1 MTEPTGTGEPRLA
14 LAERADVAPGW
25 PQWIGPA
32 LRLSR
37 GLDPLGLQTITQDRI
52 MPLLLPGVLVLSQ
65 RARLFSFYP
74 FLVAEYQR
82 LGGVATNTALSAFLK
97 EREFDYAVAVQ
108 LCPNGCGDNSAGAV
122 GADRARPAGR
132 EAKAGA
138 AMVPRQESVKS
149 FLGGYGLYYRSPLTD
164 LGVVVARGTP
174 TEDGEAT
181 PVEVVMPCG
190 LGERLAEAFRTAISD
205 TIYYR
210 RYLRSIE
217 RSVPTAALRE
227 LAVAACLC
235 RLPEHPGERDLLYEA
250 FFAPQA
256 PSLAD
261 ACEQRRRSF
270 ALFLRELDRDGGVS
284 DSDDAF
290 RAAIW
295 ADFGQ
300 MLAAR
305 EGQASPALAS
315 TLARWA
321 ALVAKEYLQEAL
333 YTLWWDFCRR
343 GPAAQPQD
351 GFTAAALD
359 TVIGAGVSPAA
370 TISGNGFTLTYDPG
384 MPTRRFAE
392 QVAEVTAGVPLE
404 TLRRWAVEA
413 GNAPAALILLFAT
426 IGRLPAPSRAPA
438 GWGQIG
444 AQRSERQPGLLR
456 FSRYLERHLEENPTI
471 AATLIWIVRRFVIAA
486 HEHAAY
492 SKLPDF
498 TFRFRH
504 EAGRLRFYPLDP
516 GRYGLADMRR
526 EAMSSLGEDLG
537 LWERGDAGPRVT
549 AKGAGLVR
557 ETFG

>member
-1 MTEPTGTGEPRLA
+1 
-14 LAERADVAPGW
+14 
-25 PQWIGPA
+25 
-32 LRLSR
+32 
-37 GLDPLGLQTITQDRI
+37 
-52 MPLLLPGVLVLSQ
+52 
-65 RARLFSFYP
+65 
-74 FLVAEYQR
+74 
-82 LGGVATNTALSAFLK
+82 
-97 EREFDYAVAVQ
+97 
-108 LCPNGCGDNSAGAV
+108 
-122 GADRARPAGR
+122 
-132 EAKAGA
+132 
-138 AMVPRQESVKS
+138 
-149 FLGGYGLYYRSPLTD
+149 LGGYGLYYRSPLTD

-174 TEDGEAT
+174 TADGEAT
-181 PVEVVMPCG
+181 PVDAVMPGG
-190 LGERLAEAFRTAISD
+190 LGERLAGAFRAAISD
-205 TIYYR
+205 TAYYR
-210 RYLRSIE
+210 KYLRSVE

-235 RLPEHPGERDLLYEA
+235 RLPERPGERELLYEA

-256 PSLAD
+256 AGLID
-261 ACEQRRRSF
+261 ACEQRRCSF

-295 ADFGQ
+295 ADFEQ

-305 EGQASPALAS
+305 EGQASPALAN
-315 TLARWA
+315 TLAQWA

-343 GPAAQPQD
+343 GPAAEPED

-359 TVIGAGVSPAA
+359 ALIGAGVSPAV
-370 TISGNGFTLTYDPG
+370 TVIGEGFALTYEPG

-392 QVAEVTAGVPLE
+392 QGAGVTAGVSLG

-413 GNAPAALILLFAT
+413 GEAPAALILLFAT
-426 IGRLPAPSRAPA
+426 IARLPDPSRAPS
-438 GWGQIG
+438 GWEQIG

-456 FSRYLERHLEENPTI
+456 FSRYLERHLEEDPTL
-471 AATLIWIVRRFVIAA
+471 AATLVWIVRHFVIAA

-504 EAGRLRFYPLDP
+504 EAGRLRFYPFDP
-516 GRYGLADMRR
+516 GRYRPADMRR

-537 LWERGDAGPRVT
+537 LWERGPAGPQVT

-557 ETFG
+557 EIFG

>member
-1 MTEPTGTGEPRLA
+1 MTEPTGADEPRLA

-25 PQWIGPA
+25 PQWIAPA

-65 RARLFSFYP
+65 RARLFSLYP

-82 LGGVATNTALSAFLK
+82 LGGAPTNTALSAFLK

-122 GADRARPAGR
+122 GADRARPAAR
-132 EAKAGA
+132 EVKAGA
-138 AMVPRQESVKS
+138 ATVPRQESVKS

-174 TEDGEAT
+174 TADGEAT
-181 PVEVVMPCG
+181 PVDVVMPGG
-190 LGERLAEAFRTAISD
+190 LGERLAGTFRDAISD
-205 TIYYR
+205 TAYYR
-210 RYLRSIE
+210 KHLRSVE

-235 RLPEHPGERDLLYEA
+235 RLPEHPGERELLYEV
-250 FFAPQA
+250 FFEPQA
-256 PSLAD
+256 PNLAN

-270 ALFLRELDRDGGVS
+270 ALFLRELGRDGGVS

-295 ADFGQ
+295 ADFEQ
-300 MLAAR
+300 KMAASQ
-305 EGQASPALAS
+305 GQASPALAD

-343 GPAAQPQD
+343 GPAAQPED

-359 TVIGAGVSPAA
+359 LLIGAGVSTAA
-370 TISGNGFTLTYDPG
+370 TVFGDGFGLTYEAG

-392 QVAEVTAGVPLE
+392 QVAGATAGVPLE
-404 TLRRWAVEA
+404 TLRRWAVEV
-413 GNAPAALILLFAT
+413 GEAPAALILLFAT
-426 IGRLPAPSRAPA
+426 IARLPDVTRAPA
-438 GWGQIG
+438 GWEQIG

-456 FSRYLERHLEENPTI
+456 LSRYLELHLEENPTI
-471 AATLIWIVRRFVIAA
+471 AATLVWIVRRFVIAA

-516 GRYGLADMRR
+516 GRYRPADMRR

-537 LWERGDAGPRVT
+537 LWERGHAGPRMT